1 MANYYTDPEAST
13 CDWLV
18 KNISALFYIQLALK
32 PFEMHYVISVY
43 FFHLQ
48 LP

>member
-1 MANYYTDPEAST
+1 MANYYTDPEASA

-18 KNISALFYIQLALK
+18 KNILTLFYIHLALK
-32 PFEMHYVISVY
+32 PFEMHDLIGVH